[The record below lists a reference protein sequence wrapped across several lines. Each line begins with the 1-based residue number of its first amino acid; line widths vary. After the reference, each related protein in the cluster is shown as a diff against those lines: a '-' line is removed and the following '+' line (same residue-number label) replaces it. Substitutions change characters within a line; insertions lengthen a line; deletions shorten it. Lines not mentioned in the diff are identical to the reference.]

1 MSVNKNLS
9 KLALS
14 VTDNGDIS
22 NTGLSGKYSIDISGD
37 AGTLDGLNST
47 ALVSN
52 TFFQSQSALGLL
64 SATTAN
70 SAVGSATYTVPAGVN
85 YIAGFIVGG
94 GGGGGRV
101 RNNSSGGVFGGHGGC
116 GAICAFSFAVTPGA
130 TYNYK
135 IGAGVAGTAPS
146 NAASLTN
153 FRSDGGQSNFDGTDD
168 STSTYRAEGGKG
180 GQDNSGTTALEFASA
195 SGGGRGGDAFG
206 GLFNIRGAYL
216 SHPWLQN
223 TTGSGHTGLEVEFL
237 QELQKSRLAM
247 PLAYFGVQ
255 PFDKFGTTIDTSAAI
270 NQLGIGGRG
279 GGTRPS
285 DADYGADSER
295 TSDRTSGDA
304 EDGVLIVYEFG

>member
-70 SAVGSATYTVPAGVN
+70 SAVGSATYTVPANVN

-101 RNNSSGGVFGGHGGC
+101 RNNAGSGTLGGHGGC
-116 GAICAFSFAVTPGA
+116 GAICAFAFAVTPGA

-135 IGAGVAGTAPS
+135 IGQAESVANTY
-146 NAASLTN
+146 
-153 FRSDGGQSNFDGTDD
+153 SDFESSGGQSNFDGTDD
-168 STSTYRAEGGKG
+168 STSTYRAGGGKG
-180 GQDNSGTTALEFASA
+180 GQDSAYTTDLESSA
-195 SGGGRGGDAFG
+195 ATGGGRGGDAFG
-206 GLFNIRGAYL
+206 GIFNIRGAYL
-216 SHPWLQN
+216 SHPWTQN
-223 TTGSGHTGLEVEFL
+223 NTGGGHTGLEVEYL
-237 QELQKSRLAM
+237 EELQKSRLAM

-255 PFDKFGTTIDTSAAI
+255 PFDKFGATIDTSAAI
-270 NQLGIGGRG
+270 NQLGMGGRG
-279 GGTRPS
+279 GGLRPS
-285 DADYGADSER
+285 DAAYGVDSGR
-295 TSDRTSGDA
+295 TSDRSPGPA
-304 EDGVLIVYEFG
+304 SDGVLIVYEFG

>member
-22 NTGLSGKYSIDISGD
+22 NTGLSGTYSIDISGD

-47 ALVSN
+47 QLVSN
-52 TFFQSQSALGLL
+52 TFFQAQSALGLL
-64 SATTAN
+64 SATTAT

-101 RNNSSGGVFGGHGGC
+101 RNNAGNGTLGGHGGC
-116 GAICAFSFAVTPGA
+116 GAICAFAFAVTPGA

-146 NAASLTN
+146 NAASTTN
-153 FRSDGGQSNFDGTDD
+153 FRSGGGQSNFDGTDD
-168 STSTYRAEGGKG
+168 STSTYRAGGGQG
-180 GQDNSGTTALEFASA
+180 GQDQGGTSSLETSSA
-195 SGGGRGGDAFG
+195 AGGGRGGDAFG
-206 GLFNIRGAYL
+206 GIFNIKGAYL
-216 SHPWLQN
+216 SSFWSQN
-223 TTGSGHTGLEVEFL
+223 NTAGGHTGLEVEYM

-255 PFDKFGTTIDTSAAI
+255 PFDKFGTTIDTSTAI
-270 NQLGIGGRG
+270 NQLGFGGRG
-279 GGTRPS
+279 GGLRPS
-285 DADYGADSER
+285 DADYGNDPFRESN
-295 TSDRTSGDA
+295 RTSGDA